1 VSYRFGCS
9 GWDYEE
15 WIGPFYRTSQ
25 QSKLAAYS
33 AVFDTVEINSSFYR
47 MPTKGMVLG
56 WTRYSPDGFRFA
68 AKVPQTVT
76 HEKLLSTAAER
87 ELREFAEVMTPLKD
101 AGKLGPLLLQLPPRL
116 RFTEKTIRPFLGLL
130 PRELP
135 WALEPRHKTWM
146 VPEAFDLLREFSVAY
161 TIVDEPL
168 LPPDVHV
175 TAEFAYFRWHGHGRD
190 PWYDYH
196 YSLPQLR
203 EWAPRVQEVAGRA
216 KEVYGFF
223 NNHFHGYAPEN
234 CLQVLEMLG
243 VLTPVQSKMKRQL
256 EDFREGIA
264 MAGYRRLKALSLD
277 DFEAGKP
284 FPQVETLLAKLVDK
298 ARLERGKQ
306 IEASEVT
313 FEEEAG
319 QVLAK
324 VKDYRVAV
332 NRGERRLVHDCDD
345 FAKQVEQRGLCKHLV
360 RFFLSLSSETAVAV
374 LRDLREH
381 RTEWTFGTPE

>member
-1 VSYRFGCS
+1 MSYRFGCS